1 MIARYL
7 LPALALG
14 LAGCTTVS
22 GTGTETLPAGSRYV
36 AMGSSFAAG
45 AAIGPDKPGSPQRC
59 SRTTN
64 NYPALLAARL
74 GLVLD
79 DQTCGG
85 ATTAHILGPWN
96 ELPAQ
101 IAAVDA
107 NTRLVTLTI
116 GGNDLNYA
124 GNLFMASCEQGRTYE
139 VAGYRIPCTPPK
151 APGEES
157 YARLEATL
165 REIARQVKARAPQA
179 SLVFVQYVTLV
190 PEKPCAAANL
200 PLAYAS
206 LNREIGL
213 RLAAIT
219 VRVARET
226 GSRLLAADRLSGR
239 HTTCDPVPW
248 SNGMTTEID
257 LAKGAPWHPNATG
270 HQEIARALARMF
282 KTAPG
287 V

>member
-1 MIARYL
+1 MIVRCL
-7 LPALALG
+7 LPLLALG
-14 LAGCTTVS
+14 LAGCAAAS
-22 GTGTETLPAGSRYV
+22 GPGALPAGSRYV

-45 AAIGPDKPGSPQRC
+45 AAIGPEKPGSPQRC
-59 SRTTN
+59 SRTVN
-64 NYPALLAARL
+64 NYPSLLAARL
-74 GLVLD
+74 GLALD

-139 VAGYRIPCTPPK
+139 VAGYKIPCTPPK

-157 YARLEATL
+157 YARLEAAL
-165 REIARQVKARAPQA
+165 RDIAHQVKARAPQA
-179 SLVFVQYVTLV
+179 SLVFVQYISLV

-200 PLAYAS
+200 PAAYAA
-206 LNREIGL
+206 LNREIGR

-219 VRVARET
+219 ARVAGET
-226 GSRLLAADRLSGR
+226 GARLLAADSLSSK
-239 HTTCDPVPW
+239 HTACDRVPW

-270 HQEIARALARMF
+270 HHEIAKALAGML
-282 KTAPG
+282 KVSSG
-287 V
+287 D